1 MHYKRQNMKILVVD
15 DESIYRTVLYNAL
28 AERGFDVKIAVSGE
42 EALEELENE
51 EFDIIITD
59 MKLKG
64 AIDGLELLKRAR
76 ELNNSSVLIIT
87 AYGEIKTAVEVMQYG
102 AFNYITK
109 PFDIDL
115 ILHNIHLMIEQRKIL
130 AENKYLHN
138 ELSKAYGFKEIVGN
152 SKKMQQVM
160 DMIQRVTFSDI
171 TVLIN
176 GESGTGKELLA
187 RAIHYTGKRKDRKFI
202 AINCATLSESLLE
215 STLFGHKKGAFTGAI
230 NDKKGFFEEADSGTL
245 FMDEIS
251 DIPNSVQAKI
261 LRTLQE
267 GEIVRVGDT
276 VLKKVNVRIIAA
288 TNQDLFQKVRE
299 GKFREDLYYRLN
311 VFNIKLPPLRER
323 KEDIPLLVK
332 HFIDKY
338 NRKEDKQ
345 VKGISPRV
353 EQEFYHYN
361 WPGNVRELE
370 NIIERA
376 VVLCKGSVISVR
388 CLPGSLVPEK
398 EDVPVIEIPIGSS
411 FKEAE
416 KKILLKTLQ
425 KTKWNK
431 KEAAKILGIS
441 LRKIEYR
448 IKEWGQ
454 IEILN
459 PVEK

>member
-398 EDVPVIEIPIGSS
+398 EDVPVIEIPSGSS

>member
-1 MHYKRQNMKILVVD
+1 MKILVVD